1 MKFDIAD
8 FNKPWKISL
17 EDHYQTPDTV
27 ESAARYA
34 TANKEAWHRLSSNL
48 LDLTKQRVE
57 QMDQTGIELA
67 ILSLAPGIEEIY
79 DKKRAVQVA
88 RRSNDVVADAVA
100 KNPDRFR
107 SFAALP
113 LQDPDESIKELT
125 RCVKEIGFV
134 GALICGFPQ
143 IGEEDTS
150 YYLDIPMYRQF
161 WAEVE
166 KLDVP
171 VYLHP
176 REPLPSQ
183 QKPYEG
189 HPWLLGAAWA
199 FGVETATHALRLI
212 GSGLFDEYPKLR
224 IILGHLG
231 EALPFTIWRVEHRNV
246 VDPRGL
252 KLKKKFSLYFYENFY
267 VTTSGN
273 FRTQALINT
282 ILEMG
287 TDRILYSTDY
297 PYESM
302 VECEE
307 WFRSVDISLED
318 QIKIGRTNA
327 AKLFKLERKLSR
339 VIVAASAASD

>member
-1 MKFDIAD
+1 MKFDIATFD
-8 FNKPWKISL
+8 KPWKLSL
-17 EDHYQTPDTV
+17 EDHYQTPDTL
-27 ESAARYA
+27 ESAAKYA
-34 TANKEAWHRLSSNL
+34 TGSKEAWQRLSSNL
-48 LDLTKQRVE
+48 LDFTKQRIE
-57 QMDQTGIELA
+57 QMDQTGVELS
-67 ILSLAPGIEEIY
+67 ILSLAPGVEGIY

-88 RRSNDVVADAVA
+88 RRSNDVVAGAMA

-107 SFAALP
+107 SFAAVP
-113 LQDPDESIKELT
+113 LQDPGEAIKELHRSIKEL
-125 RCVKEIGFV
+125 GFV
-134 GALICGFPQ
+134 GALICGFSQ

-176 REPLPSQ
+176 REPLLSQ
-183 QKPYEG
+183 QKPYQG

-212 GSGLFDEYPKLR
+212 GSGLFDEHPNLR

-231 EALPFTIWRVEHRNV
+231 EALPFSIWRVEHRNV

-252 KLKKKFSLYFYENFY
+252 TLKKKFSRYFYENFY

-273 FRTQALINT
+273 FRTQALIDT

-318 QIKIGRTNA
+318 QIKIGRLNTM
-327 AKLFKLERKLSR
+327 KLFKLENKLSK
-339 VIVAASAASD
+339 VALAV